1 MATLQ
6 YSCLENPMDRGAWRV
21 MVHRV
26 VKSRTRLKQLSTH
39 TVLGVCGI
47 QWGLLAG
54 ISVHLGLSHF
64 CELGQLAH
72 TSLSAFR
79 LPLREFGAFRRV
91 LESAPPLEG
100 KWGGIRV
107 PEGWEEL
114 YGLSG
119 LPVGGMPLPCRSADS
134 APGGQGARFW
144 PKGTSFSSELGQVC
158 CCGRCLRWLWPR
170 TAPSPL
176 PHLESSISRA
186 SRITDFLFSGGEKQL
201 QLGAGQDRR
210 RKKRWSTERVV
221 GMVRAASKTEIS
233 HHL

>member
-1 MATLQ
+1 MGATSGQ
-6 YSCLENPMDRGAWRV
+6 G
-21 MVHRV
+21 
-26 VKSRTRLKQLSTH
+26 T
-39 TVLGVCGI
+39 
-47 QWGLLAG
+47 
-54 ISVHLGLSHF
+54 SVHLGLSHF